1 MYQLIAYTLSLLLA
15 VDWFY
20 VAKRFPIYLKA
31 TLANGLT
38 ENWSEL
44 CILGYG
50 LPYLG
55 ITHLSL

>member
-1 MYQLIAYTLSLLLA
+1 MYQLIADTLSLLLA

-20 VAKRFPIYLKA
+20 VAKRLRICLKA
-31 TLANGLT
+31 THTNGLT